1 MYTDRGEYLLGKPSE
16 LPEHGCYEM
25 RLLPSEGLPGVALLL
40 LTKGLFLSL
49 LYATRMMFLE
59 FNHILV
65 PSCLGVLFCI
75 VKCFE
80 GLLISN
86 SMGLVLLSLDY
97 KDFSF
102 VLYYVG
108 DW

>member
-1 MYTDRGEYLLGKPSE
+1 
-16 LPEHGCYEM
+16 
-25 RLLPSEGLPGVALLL
+25 VALLL
-40 LTKGLFLSL
+40 LTKGLFLLL
-49 LYATRMMFLE
+49 LYVTRMMFLE

-102 VLYYVG
+102 VLYYGG